1 MKTAGIVVYTV
12 GFELPEPKG
21 GKDADSVVTLRTC
34 ASEPHMFY
42 NTKTG
47 DELRNAF
54 RHIATSI
61 AAPILSR

>member
-1 MKTAGIVVYTV
+1 MKAAGITVYTV
-12 GFELPEPKG
+12 GFEIG
-21 GKDADSVVTLRTC
+21 NSGSSFTTMQGC
-34 ASEPHMFY
+34 ASAPHMFY
-42 NTKTG
+42 NATTG

>member
-1 MKTAGIVVYTV
+1 
-12 GFELPEPKG
+12 
-21 GKDADSVVTLRTC
+21 
-34 ASEPHMFY
+34 MFY
-42 NTKTG
+42 NTTTG